1 MNGRAP
7 LMTPVSY
14 PKSRPPMPLRH
25 EGARRLCVRQWRRG
39 TKGREEVPEDGEG
52 GEGGARL
59 VRRAGGKACAHLGV
73 PLEKGLLR
81 LREVRVHRLA
91 FAPSFRAS
99 FLLRHAMLPTG
110 LSCPD
115 SDRSFF
121 AFVSASPS
129 VRRTAGSTG
138 ASSRSRIRLW
148 LLCSGDEPHALLLAP
163 RMRHGRELWCH
174 RSFLSGSAS
183 RWGGGIFNVL
193 GEVRICYRT
202 CFQALLQDVLGHLPA
217 LWKMCPTHRCCLVGV
232 RRSVLDAVGTGM
244 PPLLRVRRR
253 SPVVRRTS
261 EPDL

>member
-25 EGARRLCVRQWRRG
+25 EGARRLRVRHKELQWRRG
-39 TKGREEVPEDGEG
+39 AKGGEEAPEDGEG

-59 VRRAGGKACAHLGV
+59 VRRAGGQASAHLGV
-73 PLEKGLLR
+73 QLEKGLLR
-81 LREVRVHRLA
+81 LPEVRVHRFA
-91 FAPSFRAS
+91 FAPSSRAS

-138 ASSRSRIRLW
+138 ASSRSRIRL
-148 LLCSGDEPHALLLAP
+148 
-163 RMRHGRELWCH
+163 
-174 RSFLSGSAS
+174 
-183 RWGGGIFNVL
+183 
-193 GEVRICYRT
+193 
-202 CFQALLQDVLGHLPA
+202 
-217 LWKMCPTHRCCLVGV
+217 
-232 RRSVLDAVGTGM
+232 
-244 PPLLRVRRR
+244 
-253 SPVVRRTS
+253 
-261 EPDL
+261 

>member
-39 TKGREEVPEDGEG
+39 TKGGEEVPEDGEG

-73 PLEKGLLR
+73 PLEQGLLR

-91 FAPSFRAS
+91 FAPSSRAS

-129 VRRTAGSTG
+129 IRRTAGSTG
-138 ASSRSRIRLW
+138 ASSRSRIRL
-148 LLCSGDEPHALLLAP
+148 
-163 RMRHGRELWCH
+163 
-174 RSFLSGSAS
+174 
-183 RWGGGIFNVL
+183 
-193 GEVRICYRT
+193 
-202 CFQALLQDVLGHLPA
+202 
-217 LWKMCPTHRCCLVGV
+217 
-232 RRSVLDAVGTGM
+232 
-244 PPLLRVRRR
+244 
-253 SPVVRRTS
+253 
-261 EPDL
+261 